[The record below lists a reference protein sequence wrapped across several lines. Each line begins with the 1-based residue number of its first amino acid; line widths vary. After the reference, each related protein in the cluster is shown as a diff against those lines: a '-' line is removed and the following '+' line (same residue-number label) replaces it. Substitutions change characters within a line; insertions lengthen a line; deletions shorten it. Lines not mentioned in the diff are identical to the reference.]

1 MKRQRIITFARIAL
15 GALQSL
21 TVLGDQGARI
31 AEEEKEVNLEEEV
44 LVSWKRKEKITSK
57 LYWSHAL
64 FCFRIFFFFNVS

>member
-57 LYWSHAL
+57 LY
-64 FCFRIFFFFNVS
+64 